1 MLLEGAPWLLLMVGA
16 AIVASRVAGSE
27 LPWACLVA
35 GSTLVYVAA
44 VSWSLAHEGAA
55 MLA

>member
-1 MLLEGAPWLLLMVGA
+1 MVGA

-44 VSWSLAHEGAA
+44 VSWSMAHEGAA